1 MKKIIKTLLF
11 VILLIVAITIFSNVS
26 KAEDEIQDITTLEE
40 FTSYAT
46 NGGHVRLQG
55 DITIT
60 ANTFV
65 RQPLVLDLNG
75 HTINLQANT
84 LVSRAELTIDDTSD
98 SKAGLITGT
107 GSFKIQVGS
116 SAAAGTLILNNGTIE
131 GKTKYGVRIVNGTFT
146 QNGGTVQS
154 DGYPIYNESK
164 YIINGGSVLARKNV
178 AVQNKQ
184 NSTFEMNGGTIK
196 TEADYQ
202 AINFYGECSG
212 VINGGEVLAPKEG
225 TRYTGDGI
233 SAFKNTE
240 VTINGGTISAY
251 GNALMGN
258 GSVSGNNE
266 GTNAKFTINGGTL
279 ISTSAMAIYAP
290 QPEGV
295 TTINGGTLKG
305 KTGIEVRAGT
315 LIVNGGTIEGDKTE
329 LEISSNANGGN
340 IYGTGISVVQHETK
354 LPIDVQINGGHI
366 SGYGALIERNT
377 LGNSQS
383 DVEKIKISISNGDL
397 TSVNDTP
404 VDVEDY
410 TESFITGG
418 KYSNFVTNYVKDGY
432 GEKAEN
438 NKIAVYKF
446 IKVKAN
452 QETNGTI
459 TIKRN
464 ETKLDNGTVVS
475 QEVVSD
481 DELYA
486 LYGDKIDLVV
496 NTQNDYNLLAIKET
510 EEGQTGKIISNDTFD
525 CGTLNIEV
533 DAKFAKVVV
542 DEFAENASDARPEIK
557 RTTEE
562 NSAKTTIFN
571 QLKNEA
577 IAQDVNSNE
586 DLVVKLVIKEKELN
600 DSDKEKILAKMK
612 ADTTIVQLYDIYISI
627 EDSNENE
634 ISRIKEIPDD
644 ISFEVS
650 IPDEIATVQEGK
662 TRTYNI
668 LRDHNDYQIIENN
681 LSTDGKTI
689 SFKSN
694 KFSTFALVY
703 DEVEEEKTATG
714 NTEDDNEATPTENK
728 NDEDE
733 AIPEGELSLPI
744 TGPITGDNIG
754 VWIAVCGITFVA
766 LIIVKRKNK
775 NRKYFNIL

>member
-11 VILLIVAITIFSNVS
+11 VILLIVVVIAFSNVS
-26 KAEDEIQDITTLEE
+26 KAEDEIQDISTLTE

-75 HTINLQANT
+75 HTINLQGKT
-84 LVSRAELTIDDTSD
+84 LVPYAELTINDTSD

-107 GSFKIQVGS
+107 GSFKIQVGGS
-116 SAAAGTLILNNGTIE
+116 TTPGTLVMNAGTIE
-131 GKTKYGVRIVNGTFT
+131 GNTKYGVRIVNGTFT
-146 QNGGTVQS
+146 QNGGTIQS

-164 YIINGGSVLARKNV
+164 YIINGGLALARKNLT
-178 AVQNKQ
+178 VQNKQ

-202 AINFYGECSG
+202 AINFYGDCSG

-233 SAFKNTE
+233 AAFKNTE

-251 GNALMGN
+251 GNALLGN
-258 GSVSGNNE
+258 GSVSGSNE

-295 TTINGGTLKG
+295 TIINGGTLKG

-329 LEISSNANGGN
+329 LNITANTNGGN
-340 IYGTGISVVQHETK
+340 IYGTGISVVQHNTK
-354 LPIDVQINGGHI
+354 LPIDVQIKGGQI
-366 SGYGALIERNT
+366 SGYSALMEKNT

-404 VDVEDY
+404 VNVEDY
-410 TESFITGG
+410 AEPFITGG

-446 IKVKAN
+446 VTVKAN
-452 QETNGTI
+452 QETNGSI

-464 ETKLDNGTVVS
+464 ATKLDNGTVVT
-475 QEVVSD
+475 QEVTSNN
-481 DELYA
+481 ELQA
-486 LYGDKIDLVV
+486 LYGDKIEITV
-496 NTQNDYNLLAIKET
+496 NPQNNYSLLAIKET
-510 EEGQTGKIISNDTFD
+510 EEGTAGKIISTDSIN
-525 CGTLNIEV
+525 CGTLNIEI
-533 DAKFAKVVV
+533 DAKFAKAVV
-542 DEFAENASDARPEIK
+542 DEVAENANDTRPAIK

-562 NSAKTTIFN
+562 DSAKTAIFD
-571 QLKNEA
+571 QLKNNEP
-577 IAQDVNSNE
+577 IAQDINSNE
-586 DLVVKLVIKEKELN
+586 DLIVKLIIKEKELN

-627 EDSNENE
+627 EDSNGNE
-634 ISRIKEIPDD
+634 ISRIHEIPND
-644 ISFEVS
+644 ISFEVN
-650 IPDEIATVQEGK
+650 IPNELAAVPEGK
-662 TRTYNI
+662 TRTYTI
-668 LRDHNDYQIIENN
+668 LRDHNDYQIIENT
-681 LSTDGKTI
+681 LSADGKTV

-703 DEVEEEKTATG
+703 DEVEEEKPATG
-714 NTEDDNEATPTENK
+714 NTEENNEVPPADEN
-728 NDEDE
+728 EDE
-733 AIPEGELSLPI
+733 TIPEGELSLPI
-744 TGPITGDNIG
+744 TGPITGDNIA
-754 VWIAVCGITFVA
+754 VWASVCGITFA
-766 LIIVKRKNK
+766 TLIIVIRKNK